1 MSKFSQRL
9 KEVRESLGLNKV
21 QFAEYVGSSPANITR
36 YEKEDMNVSLDA
48 VKQISDK
55 LSINPGYLLGWE
67 EDKYLDMDTKYK
79 KIPLIG
85 TIAAGT
91 PILATENIDGFE
103 FVSQVENVDFSL
115 KVKGNSMIGA
125 RIYDGDTVYIK
136 QQPDI
141 ENGEIAAVMIND
153 EDATLKRV
161 YKVDGAII
169 LHAENPEYQDMVF
182 SKKDAK
188 NIKILGKAI
197 SFKATVR

>member
-36 YEKEDMNVSLDA
+36 YEKEDMNVSLEA

-67 EDKYLDMDTKYK
+67 EDKYVDMETYK

-125 RIYDGDTVYIK
+125 RIYDGDIVYIK
-136 QQPDI
+136 QQPDV

-153 EDATLKRV
+153 ENATLKRV
-161 YKVDGAII
+161 YKVDGSII
-169 LHAENPEYQDMVF
+169 LHSENPEYKDMIF
-182 SKKDAK
+182 SKKEMK
-188 NIKILGKAI
+188 SLKILGKAI
-197 SFKATVR
+197 SFKAAIK

>member
-36 YEKEDMNVSLDA
+36 YEKEDMNVSLEA

-67 EDKYLDMDTKYK
+67 EDKYMDMETYK

-125 RIYDGDTVYIK
+125 RIYDGDIVYIK
-136 QQPDI
+136 QQPDV
-141 ENGEIAAVMIND
+141 ENGEIAAIMING

-169 LHAENPEYQDMVF
+169 LHSENPEYKDMVF
-182 SKKDAK
+182 SKKELK
-188 NIKILGKAI
+188 GIKILGKAI
-197 SFKATVR
+197 SFKAAIK

>member
-36 YEKEDMNVSLDA
+36 YEKEDMNVSLEA

-67 EDKYLDMDTKYK
+67 EDKYVDMETYK

-125 RIYDGDTVYIK
+125 RIYDGDIVYIK
-136 QQPDI
+136 QQPDV

-153 EDATLKRV
+153 ENATLKRV
-161 YKVDGAII
+161 YKVDGSII
-169 LHAENPEYQDMVF
+169 LHSENPEYKDMIF
-182 SKKDAK
+182 RKKEMK
-188 NIKILGKAI
+188 SLKILGKAI
-197 SFKATVR
+197 SFKAAIK

>member
-1 MSKFSQRL
+1 MSRFSQRL
-9 KEVRESLGLNKV
+9 KETRESLGLNKV

-55 LSINPGYLLGWE
+55 LNISPGYLLGWE
-67 EDKYLDMDTKYK
+67 EDKYLDMDAKYK
-79 KIPLIG
+79 KVPLIG

-91 PILATENIDGFE
+91 PILASENFDGFE
-103 FVSQVENVDFSL
+103 FVSQRDNIDFCL
-115 KVKGNSMIGA
+115 RVTGNSMIGA
-125 RIYDGDTVYIK
+125 RIYDGDIVFIK
-136 QQPDI
+136 QQPDV

-169 LHAENPEYQDMVF
+169 LHAENPEYKDMVF
-182 SKKDAK
+182 SKKDIK
-188 NIKILGKAI
+188 NIKIIGKAI
-197 SFKATVR
+197 SFKATIK